1 MASVNKVI
9 LIGHLGQDP
18 ELRYIPNGDA
28 TTTISI
34 ATTETWKDKAGE
46 KQENTEWH
54 RCIFWRRA
62 AEVVAEYAKKGS
74 QMYVEGKLQT
84 RKWTDKDGVDRYTTE
99 IVASEFKFLGN
110 KGTSDEG
117 RSPRGEAA
125 RPRRE
130 ASGGRSKSSF
140 DDMEDDTPF

>member
-9 LIGHLGQDP
+9 IIGNLGQDP
-18 ELRYIPNGDA
+18 ELRRLPNGDA
-28 TTTISI
+28 VATISI
-34 ATTETWKDKAGE
+34 ATTETWKDKDGE
-46 KQENTEWH
+46 KKENTEWH
-54 RCIFWRRA
+54 RCIFWRRS

-84 RKWTDKDGVDRYTTE
+84 RKWTDKDGTDRYTTE

-110 KGTSDEG
+110 RGASDEG

-125 RPRRE
+125 RPQRE
-130 ASGGRSKSSF
+130 ASGGGSKSSF
-140 DDMEDDTPF
+140 EDMDSEIPF